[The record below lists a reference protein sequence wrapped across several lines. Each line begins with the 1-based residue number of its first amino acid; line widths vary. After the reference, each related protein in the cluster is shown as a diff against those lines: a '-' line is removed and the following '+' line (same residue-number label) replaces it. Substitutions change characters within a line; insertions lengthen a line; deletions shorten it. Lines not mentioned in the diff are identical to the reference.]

1 MARRRVG
8 ETKRRL
14 SFASA
19 STPAR
24 VISTRPKRLEDQHIP
39 RPPRPEST
47 CFAGAESDAGGGGR
61 GAAAASAAG
70 LVDNCYYYIASTAIV
85 PPLERQEEGLGV
97 LP

>member
-39 RPPRPEST
+39 RRPARSLL
-47 CFAGAESDAGGGGR
+47 AL
-61 GAAAASAAG
+61 
-70 LVDNCYYYIASTAIV
+70 LVLMPTV
-85 PPLERQEEGLGV
+85 VVVVVLLLPLLA
-97 LP
+97 